1 MCTKDGFF
9 ADIIQKKFIW
19 QGGLFMKQYIVELTN
34 KERSLLQQIIS
45 KGKTTG
51 YHIKY
56 AHILLKADQS
66 EAGPGWP
73 DSKIAEAFNCNMSTV
88 FRLRKRLVE
97 NGFEAVLQHG
107 NKGKQK
113 QRKLDGKAEAH
124 LIALACSKPPEG
136 RQRWTIRLLA
146 DELVSLGIVDSC
158 GKTTVHETLKKMN
171 LSLI

>member
-1 MCTKDGFF
+1 
-9 ADIIQKKFIW
+9 
-19 QGGLFMKQYIVELTN
+19 MKQYIVELTN

-51 YHIKY
+51 YYIKY

-136 RQRWTIRLLA
+136 RQRRTVRLLA